1 MNLNEDQIFLWCSL
15 WLGETSPSP
24 GQGNKK
30 KHTLYLAVA
39 HQEVTTAP
47 LGLEIDWQRQDKLIW
62 K

>member
-1 MNLNEDQIFLWCSL
+1 MRIRYFFGVPFGLAKLRL
-15 WLGETSPSP
+15 RLVR
-24 GQGNKK
+24 GNKK